1 MAGTFRANASERPT
15 VAPTSSAPTGPGLR
29 YRPPRRYRS
38 PSDRLLLMPPESAA
52 RFYAH
57 DRGKPVQALR
67 RRSQH
72 VISPDYT
79 IGWLTDLFV
88 VVNSDAGFIARCFN
102 TQYTHDLFYLALIP
116 RSVGR
121 MRVDVYLSPD
131 FVYTPSPYKSPVQ
144 KGRGAL
150 QSSSNCSK
158 IPHHFEISWR

>member
-1 MAGTFRANASERPT
+1 
-15 VAPTSSAPTGPGLR
+15 
-29 YRPPRRYRS
+29 
-38 PSDRLLLMPPESAA
+38 MPPESAA

-79 IGWLTDLFV
+79 IGWLTDPFV
-88 VVNSDAGFIARCFN
+88 VVNSDAGFIAGCFN

-121 MRVDVYLSPD
+121 MRVDVYPQSRLR
-131 FVYTPSPYKSPVQ
+131 VYSLPYKVPFKKAAVLY
-144 KGRGAL
+144 KAAAIAVKFRTIL
-150 QSSSNCSK
+150 K
-158 IPHHFEISWR
+158 